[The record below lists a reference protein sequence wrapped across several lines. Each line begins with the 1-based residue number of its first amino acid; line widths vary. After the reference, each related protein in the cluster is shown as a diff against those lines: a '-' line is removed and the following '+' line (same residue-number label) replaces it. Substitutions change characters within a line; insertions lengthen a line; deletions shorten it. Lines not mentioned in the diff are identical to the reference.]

1 MSVVIKEVIPKSIA
15 DKNGIKDGDII
26 ESINGYDIK
35 DVLDY
40 RFYMTDFNLNIDICR
55 NGSPVNLNIKK
66 DEYDD
71 LGLEFE
77 TYLMDRQHTCKN
89 KCMFCFVDQLP
100 KGLRKSLYFKD
111 DDSRMSFLFGS
122 YVTLTNVNE
131 EDIKRIIKM
140 KLEPINI
147 SIHTTNPELRV
158 KMLKNPNAAKS
169 LEYVKMLTDGGIKI
183 NTQLVLCPYIND
195 GEEMRKSLYDL
206 EKLHP
211 NMQTVAL
218 VPVGLTKHRDGLYP
232 LEPMTKE
239 RARENIKIAMEFGEE
254 MLKKHGSRIAFP
266 ADEMFI
272 IADEPIP
279 DAEFYE
285 NFDQLEDGVGIFAIQ
300 RRDFLDELEYLE
312 PSDMRREV
320 SIACGTAAAPLLRGL
335 FENLKEKFPNVKVYV
350 YAIEN
355 RLFGS
360 SVNVTGLLC
369 GADLEYGLRGKNLG
383 EELLLAK
390 VLLKHETDKFLDD
403 TNVEWL
409 SNKLNIPIRVRE
421 VDGYELIHGILGDE

>member
-1 MSVVIKEVIPKSIA
+1 MAVTIKEVTKHSIA
-15 DKNGIKDGDII
+15 AKHGIKNGDVIKT
-26 ESINGYDIK
+26 INGNEIR

-40 RFYMTDFNLNIDICR
+40 RFYMTDFNLDVEICR
-55 NGSPVNLNIKK
+55 QGEPVSVKIKK

-77 TYLMDRQHTCKN
+77 TYLMDKQHTCHN

-158 KMLKNPNAAKS
+158 KMLKNPRAGES
-169 LEYVKMLTDGGIKI
+169 LKYVKMLTDGGIKI
-183 NTQLVLCPYIND
+183 NTQLVLCPNIND
-195 GEEMRKSLYDL
+195 GEEMRRTLYDL

-218 VPVGLTKHRDGLYP
+218 VPVGLTEHREGLYP
-232 LEPMTKE
+232 LELMTKE
-239 RARENIKIAMEFGEE
+239 RARENLRIANEFGEE
-254 MLKKHGSRIAFP
+254 MLKKHGTRIAFP

-279 DAEFYE
+279 DAEYYE
-285 NFDQLEDGVGIFAIQ
+285 NFDQLEDGVGIFALQ
-300 RRDFLDELEYLE
+300 KKEFLDELSYLE
-312 PSDMRREV
+312 PDDFKREV
-320 SIACGTAAAPLLRGL
+320 SLACGTAAAPLLRGL
-335 FENLKEKFPNVKVYV
+335 FDYLKEKFPNVKVNV
-350 YAIEN
+350 YGVEN
-355 RLFGS
+355 RLFGKTI
-360 SVNVTGLLC
+360 NVTGLLC
-369 GADLEYGLRGKNLG
+369 GNDLEYGLRDKELG
-383 EELLLAK
+383 EELLLAR
-390 VLLKHETDKFLDD
+390 VMLRHETDKFLDD

-409 SNKLNIPIRVRE
+409 SEKLNIKINVLE
-421 VDGYELIHGILGDE
+421 VDGYELIHGILGY